1 MENTGKNSWRQAL
14 GNLYEY
20 FLKRNGKRLTVLGA
34 TSGDTGGAAIYGM
47 RGKENVDC
55 FILFPEGR
63 ARVPAFISCLQTA
76 FPVVFS

>member
-1 MENTGKNSWRQAL
+1 M
-14 GNLYEY
+14 
-20 FLKRNGKRLTVLGA
+20 LGA

-63 ARVPAFISCLQTA
+63 ARVPAFISSLQTA